1 MDTTLTPETYTP
13 GIDYQGNYIDD
24 ISGIRNIRHGIH
36 CLCGSRKE
44 KTYPN
49 AASFTAHTKTKHHQQ
64 WLETLNQNKANYYVE
79 SLRYKELV
87 ESQQKILT
95 SLENQLVVKSALVVS
110 LEKQVTSLRIQLVSF
125 VSNIQLD

>member
-1 MDTTLTPETYTP
+1 MESALTADTYTP
-13 GIDYQGNYIDD
+13 GLDDQGNYIDS
-24 ISGIRNIRHGIH
+24 IPVIRHGIY
-36 CLCGSRKE
+36 CLCGSRKD

-49 AASFTAHTKTKHHQQ
+49 SSSFTAHTKTKHHQQ

-87 ESQQKILT
+87 ESQQRILT

-110 LEKQVTSLRIQLVSF
+110 LEKQVTSLRIQLVAL
-125 VSNIQLD
+125 VSNSMQVD